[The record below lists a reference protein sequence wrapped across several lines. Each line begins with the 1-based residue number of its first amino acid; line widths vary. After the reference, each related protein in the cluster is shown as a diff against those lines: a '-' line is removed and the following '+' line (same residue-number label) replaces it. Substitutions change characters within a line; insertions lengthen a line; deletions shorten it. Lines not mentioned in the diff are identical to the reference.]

1 MLGINA
7 GQQTY
12 LWRLS
17 SLKRSANPS
26 TTFDAGLAK
35 SLTLLISSPC
45 LLPLAPSFAFVDART
60 SILRIMASLSLAPP
74 SFLSLSLFHFSSAR
88 SGPLFL
94 LLQHVWVRA
103 STIISLSLSLSLS
116 RPRPWPVLSLSP
128 SLSSS
133 LFSLSREDEMEEMF
147 RFSKFFFKDSG
158 GNKQRAHPTIRNAV
172 SLFGHGLQSFFASGP
187 QRSEVTVVE
196 NFFYKEIALAVGK
209 MNYKVWCY
217 FHTHAREHEQNG
229 ISFDSSISPG
239 SLRTLKVGSLS
250 RPRRHSLQ
258 SVSS

>member
-133 LFSLSREDEMEEMF
+133 LFSLS
-147 RFSKFFFKDSG
+147 
-158 GNKQRAHPTIRNAV
+158 
-172 SLFGHGLQSFFASGP
+172 L
-187 QRSEVTVVE
+187 
-196 NFFYKEIALAVGK
+196 
-209 MNYKVWCY
+209 
-217 FHTHAREHEQNG
+217 
-229 ISFDSSISPG
+229 
-239 SLRTLKVGSLS
+239 SLS
-250 RPRRHSLQ
+250 LSLACRSSLSELTKCFLFSTGRLLPLFPKYRRPV
-258 SVSS
+258 SVFFHFSHVLSSFY

>member
-26 TTFDAGLAK
+26 TTFDGGLAK

-60 SILRIMASLSLAPP
+60 SILRIMASLSLAP
-74 SFLSLSLFHFSSAR
+74 SFFFVPFSFSLFFRSFRPSLPAPAAR
-88 SGPLFL
+88 LGTSFNDHL
-94 LLQHVWVRA
+94 
-103 STIISLSLSLSLS
+103 SLSLSLSLS

-147 RFSKFFFKDSG
+147 RFSKKFQGFWSKTSSSDYS
-158 GNKQRAHPTIRNAV
+158 KR
-172 SLFGHGLQSFFASGP
+172 SL
-187 QRSEVTVVE
+187 
-196 NFFYKEIALAVGK
+196 I
-209 MNYKVWCY
+209 
-217 FHTHAREHEQNG
+217 
-229 ISFDSSISPG
+229 I
-239 SLRTLKVGSLS
+239 
-250 RPRRHSLQ
+250 
-258 SVSS
+258 

>member
-1 MLGINA
+1 MKMK
-7 GQQTY
+7 
-12 LWRLS
+12 WR
-17 SLKRSANPS
+17 KC
-26 TTFDAGLAK
+26 FG
-35 SLTLLISSPC
+35 
-45 LLPLAPSFAFVDART
+45 
-60 SILRIMASLSLAPP
+60 
-74 SFLSLSLFHFSSAR
+74 
-88 SGPLFL
+88 
-94 LLQHVWVRA
+94 
-103 STIISLSLSLSLS
+103 
-116 RPRPWPVLSLSP
+116 
-128 SLSSS
+128 
-133 LFSLSREDEMEEMF
+133 F
-147 RFSKFFFKDSG
+147 RKNFKDSG
-158 GNKQRAHPTIRNAV
+158 AKRAHPTIRNAV

-196 NFFYKEIALAVGK
+196 NFFYKQIALAVGK

>member
-60 SILRIMASLSLAPP
+60 SILRIMASLSLAP
-74 SFLSLSLFHFSSAR
+74 SFCFVPFSFSLFFRSFRPSLPAPAAR
-88 SGPLFL
+88 LGTSFND
-94 LLQHVWVRA
+94 H
-103 STIISLSLSLSLS
+103 LSLSLS
-116 RPRPWPVLSLSP
+116 RVLARGR
-128 SLSSS
+128 
-133 LFSLSREDEMEEMF
+133 FSLSLPHSPALSSLSLVKMKWRKCFGF
-147 RFSKFFFKDSG
+147 RKNFKDSG
-158 GNKQRAHPTIRNAV
+158 AKRAHPTIRNAV
-172 SLFGHGLQSFFASGP
+172 SLFDHGLQSFFASGP

-196 NFFYKEIALAVGK
+196 NFFYKQIALAVGK

-239 SLRTLKVGSLS
+239 SLRTLKVGSLL

>member
-1 MLGINA
+1 MQYAWN
-7 GQQTY
+7 QC
-12 LWRLS
+12 W
-17 SLKRSANPS
+17 
-26 TTFDAGLAK
+26 TTN
-35 SLTLLISSPC
+35 
-45 LLPLAPSFAFVDART
+45 LPLALVFLEEVCKSLDDVRCRFSKILDATHLITMSSSSR
-60 SILRIMASLSLAPP
+60 SVLCLCRCKDEYPP
-74 SFLSLSLFHFSSAR
+74 DHGEFKSR
-88 SGPLFL
+88 PL
-94 LLQHVWVRA
+94 LLFCPFLFFTFLPLVQA
-103 STIISLSLSLSLS
+103 LSSCSCSTFGYELQRSSLSLSLSLS
-116 RPRPWPVLSLSP
+116 RVLARGR
-128 SLSSS
+128 
-133 LFSLSREDEMEEMF
+133 FSLSLPHSPALSSLSLVKMKWRKCFGF
-147 RFSKFFFKDSG
+147 RKNFKDSG
-158 GNKQRAHPTIRNAV
+158 AKRAHPTIRNAV

>member
-116 RPRPWPVLSLSP
+116 LSRPRPWPVLSLSP

-147 RFSKFFFKDSG
+147 RFSKKFQGFWSKTSSSDYS
-158 GNKQRAHPTIRNAV
+158 KR
-172 SLFGHGLQSFFASGP
+172 SLIIWS
-187 QRSEVTVVE
+187 RSPILLCLWTSE
-196 NFFYKEIALAVGK
+196 K
-209 MNYKVWCY
+209 
-217 FHTHAREHEQNG
+217 
-229 ISFDSSISPG
+229 
-239 SLRTLKVGSLS
+239 
-250 RPRRHSLQ
+250 
-258 SVSS
+258 

>member
-103 STIISLSLSLSLS
+103 STIISLSLSLS
-116 RPRPWPVLSLSP
+116 RVLARGR
-128 SLSSS
+128 
-133 LFSLSREDEMEEMF
+133 FSLSLPHSPALSSLSLVKMKWRKCFGFRNFFSRILEET
-147 RFSKFFFKDSG
+147 S
-158 GNKQRAHPTIRNAV
+158 NELIR
-172 SLFGHGLQSFFASGP
+172 LFETQSHYL
-187 QRSEVTVVE
+187 VTVSNPSLPLDLREVKLLSLKTSFI
-196 NFFYKEIALAVGK
+196 NRSLWQLGK
-209 MNYKVWCY
+209 
-217 FHTHAREHEQNG
+217 
-229 ISFDSSISPG
+229 
-239 SLRTLKVGSLS
+239 
-250 RPRRHSLQ
+250 
-258 SVSS
+258 